1 MLISNEWLKEYV
13 TIDDSVSNLAE
24 RITRTGI
31 EVDDLIDY
39 TKDIKNLVVGFV
51 KSKDKHPDADKL
63 NVCQVDIGEDEPVQI
78 VCGAPN
84 VDAGQYV
91 IVAKVGGRLPGG
103 IKIKRAKL
111 RGERSE
117 GMICSLQE
125 IGISSNY
132 IPKSF
137 ESGIYVF
144 SESQV
149 PGTDALQALYL
160 DDQVM
165 EFDLTPNRADAL
177 SMIGT
182 AYEVAALYNT
192 KMTKPDTTSNE
203 LELSANDEL
212 TVTIENEDK
221 VPYYSARVVH
231 DVTIEPSPIWM
242 QARLIKAGIR
252 PINNVVDISNY
263 VLLEYGQPLHMFD
276 QDAIGSQQIVVRQA
290 NEGEKMTTL
299 DDTERELLTS
309 DIVITNG
316 QTPIALAGV
325 MGGDFSEVKEQTS
338 NIVIEGAIFDP
349 VSIRHTSRRL
359 NLRSESSSRFEKGIA
374 TEFVDEA
381 VDRACYLL
389 QTYANG
395 KVLKD
400 RVSSGELG
408 AFITPIDITADKI
421 NRTIGFDLSQND
433 IVTIFNQLG
442 FDTEIN
448 DDVITVLVPSR
459 RKDITIK
466 EDLIEE
472 VARIYGYDDIP
483 STLPV
488 FDKVTSGQ
496 LTDRQYKT
504 RMVKEVLEG
513 AGLDQAITYSLVSKE
528 DATAFSMQQRQTI
541 DLLMPMSEAHASLR
555 QSLLPHLIE
564 AASYNVARKNK
575 DVKLFEIGNV
585 FFANGEGE
593 LPDQVEYLSGI
604 LTGDYVVNQWQGKK
618 ETVDFYLAKGVVDRV
633 SEKLNLEFSYRRADI
648 DGLHPGRTA
657 EILLE
662 NKVVGFIGE
671 LHPTLAADND
681 LKRTYVFELN
691 FDALMSVSV
700 GYINYQP
707 IPRFPGMSRD
717 IALEV
722 DQNIPAADL
731 LSTIHA
737 HGGNILKDTLVFDV
751 YQGEHLEK
759 GKKSIAIRLNYLDT
773 EETLTDERVSKVQ
786 AEIEAALIE
795 QGEVVEI
802 GRAHV

>member
-13 TIDDSVSNLAE
+13 TNDDSVSNLAE

-51 KSKDKHPDADKL
+51 KSKEKHPDADKL

-192 KMTKPDTTSNE
+192 KMTKPETTSNE

-276 QDAIGSQQIVVRQA
+276 QNAIGSQQIVVRQA

-325 MGGDFSEVKEQTS
+325 MGGDFSEVKEHTS
-338 NIVIEGAIFDP
+338 NIVIEGAIFDS

-448 DDVITVLVPSR
+448 DDVITVQVPSR

-488 FDKVTSGQ
+488 FEKVTSGQ

-528 DATAFSMQQRQTI
+528 DATAFAMQQRQTI

-691 FDALMSVSV
+691 FDALMAVSV

-795 QGEVVEI
+795 QGAVI
-802 GRAHV
+802 R

>member
-51 KSKDKHPDADKL
+51 KSKEKHPDADKL

-78 VCGAPN
+78 ACGAPN

-144 SESQV
+144 SEAQV

-192 KMTKPDTTSNE
+192 KMTKPETTSNE
-203 LELSANDEL
+203 LDLSANDEL

-671 LHPTLAADND
+671 LHPILAADND

-691 FDALMSVSV
+691 FDALMAVSV

-795 QGEVVEI
+795 QGAVI
-802 GRAHV
+802 R

>member
-13 TIDDSVSNLAE
+13 TIDDSVSDLAE

-51 KSKDKHPDADKL
+51 KSKEKHPDADKL

-144 SESQV
+144 SEAQV

-192 KMTKPDTTSNE
+192 KMTKPETTSNE

-691 FDALMSVSV
+691 FDALMAVSV

-795 QGEVVEI
+795 QGAVI
-802 GRAHV
+802 R

>member
-51 KSKDKHPDADKL
+51 KSKEKHPDADKL

-91 IVAKVGGRLPGG
+91 IVVKVGGRLPGG

-117 GMICSLQE
+117 GMTCSLQE

-192 KMTKPDTTSNE
+192 KMTKPETTSNE

-316 QTPIALAGV
+316 RTPIALAGV

-795 QGEVVEI
+795 QGAVI
-802 GRAHV
+802 R

>member
-51 KSKDKHPDADKL
+51 KSKEKHPDADKL

-192 KMTKPDTTSNE
+192 KMTKPETTSNE

-231 DVTIEPSPIWM
+231 NVTIEPSPIWM

-325 MGGDFSEVKEQTS
+325 MGGDFSEVKEHTS
-338 NIVIEGAIFDP
+338 NIVIEGAIFDS

-448 DDVITVLVPSR
+448 DDVITVQVPSR

-488 FDKVTSGQ
+488 FEKVTSGQ

-528 DATAFSMQQRQTI
+528 DATAFAMQQRQTI

-691 FDALMSVSV
+691 FDALMAVSV

-707 IPRFPGMSRD
+707 IPIFPGMSRD

-722 DQNIPAADL
+722 DQNIPAD
-731 LSTIHA
+731 
-737 HGGNILKDTLVFDV
+737 
-751 YQGEHLEK
+751 
-759 GKKSIAIRLNYLDT
+759 
-773 EETLTDERVSKVQ
+773 
-786 AEIEAALIE
+786 
-795 QGEVVEI
+795 
-802 GRAHV
+802 

>member
-51 KSKDKHPDADKL
+51 KSKEKHPDADKL
-63 NVCQVDIGEDEPVQI
+63 NVCQVDIGKDEPVQI

-144 SESQV
+144 SEAQV

-504 RMVKEVLEG
+504 RMVKEELEG

-691 FDALMSVSV
+691 FDALMAVSV

-795 QGEVVEI
+795 QGAVI
-802 GRAHV
+802 R

>member
-51 KSKDKHPDADKL
+51 KSKEKHPDADKL

-192 KMTKPDTTSNE
+192 KMTKPETTSNE

-231 DVTIEPSPIWM
+231 NVTIEPSPIWM

-325 MGGDFSEVKEQTS
+325 MGGDFSEVKEHTS
-338 NIVIEGAIFDP
+338 NIVIEGAIFDS

-448 DDVITVLVPSR
+448 DDVITVQVPSR

-488 FDKVTSGQ
+488 FEKVTSGQ

-528 DATAFSMQQRQTI
+528 DATAFAMQQRQTI

-633 SEKLNLEFSYRRADI
+633 AEKLNLEFSYRRADI
-648 DGLHPGRTA
+648 DELHPGRTA

-691 FDALMSVSV
+691 FDALMAVSV

-722 DQNIPAADL
+722 NQNIPAADL

-795 QGEVVEI
+795 QGAVI
-802 GRAHV
+802 R

>member
-51 KSKDKHPDADKL
+51 KSKEKHPDADKL

-144 SESQV
+144 SEAQV

-192 KMTKPDTTSNE
+192 KMTKPETTSNE

-483 STLPV
+483 STLPF

-671 LHPTLAADND
+671 LHPILAADND

-691 FDALMSVSV
+691 FDALMAVSV

-795 QGEVVEI
+795 QGAVI
-802 GRAHV
+802 R

>member
-51 KSKDKHPDADKL
+51 KSKEKHPDADKL

-144 SESQV
+144 SEAQV

-192 KMTKPDTTSNE
+192 KMTKPETTSNE
-203 LELSANDEL
+203 LDLSANDEL

-338 NIVIEGAIFDP
+338 NIVIEGAIFGP

-433 IVTIFNQLG
+433 IVTIINQLG

-633 SEKLNLEFSYRRADI
+633 FEKLNLEFSYRRADI

-691 FDALMSVSV
+691 FDALMAVSV
-700 GYINYQP
+700 GYINYHP

-795 QGEVVEI
+795 QGAVI
-802 GRAHV
+802 R

>member
-1 MLISNEWLKEYV
+1 
-13 TIDDSVSNLAE
+13 AE

-51 KSKDKHPDADKL
+51 KSKEKHPDADKL

-144 SESQV
+144 SEAQV

-192 KMTKPDTTSNE
+192 KMTKPETTSNE
-203 LELSANDEL
+203 LDLSANDEL

-604 LTGDYVVNQWQGKK
+604 LTGDYVVNQWQDKK

-671 LHPTLAADND
+671 LHPILAADND

-691 FDALMSVSV
+691 FDALMAVSV

-759 GKKSIAIRLNYLDT
+759 GRKSIAIRLNYLDT

-795 QGEVVEI
+795 QGAVI
-802 GRAHV
+802 R

>member
-51 KSKDKHPDADKL
+51 KSKEKHPDADKL

-91 IVAKVGGRLPGG
+91 IVAKVGDRLPGG

-144 SESQV
+144 SEAQV

-192 KMTKPDTTSNE
+192 KMTKPETTSNE
-203 LELSANDEL
+203 LDLSANDEL

-604 LTGDYVVNQWQGKK
+604 LTGDYVVNQWQDKK

-671 LHPTLAADND
+671 LHPILAADND

-691 FDALMSVSV
+691 FDALMAVSV

-795 QGEVVEI
+795 QGAVI
-802 GRAHV
+802 R

>member
-51 KSKDKHPDADKL
+51 KSKEKHPDADKL

-144 SESQV
+144 SEAQV

-192 KMTKPDTTSNE
+192 KMTKPETTSNE
-203 LELSANDEL
+203 LDLSANDEL

-290 NEGEKMTTL
+290 NEGEKMTIL

-671 LHPTLAADND
+671 LHPILAADND

-691 FDALMSVSV
+691 FDALMAVSV

-795 QGEVVEI
+795 QGAVI
-802 GRAHV
+802 R

>member
-51 KSKDKHPDADKL
+51 KSKEKHPDADKL

-84 VDAGQYV
+84 IDAGQYV

-137 ESGIYVF
+137 ESGIFVF

-192 KMTKPDTTSNE
+192 KMTKPETTSNE

-242 QARLIKAGIR
+242 QVRLIKAGIR

-325 MGGDFSEVKEQTS
+325 MGGDFSEVKEHTS

-448 DDVITVLVPSR
+448 DDVITVQVPSR

-488 FDKVTSGQ
+488 FEKVTSGQ

-528 DATAFSMQQRQTI
+528 DATAFAMQQRQTI

-662 NKVVGFIGE
+662 NKVIGFIGE

-691 FDALMSVSV
+691 FDALMAVSV

-795 QGEVVEI
+795 QGAVI
-802 GRAHV
+802 R

>member
-13 TIDDSVSNLAE
+13 TIDDSVSDLAE

-51 KSKDKHPDADKL
+51 KSKEKHPDADKL

-192 KMTKPDTTSNE
+192 KMTKPETTSNE

-349 VSIRHTSRRL
+349 VSIHHTSRRL

-691 FDALMSVSV
+691 FDALMAVSV

-795 QGEVVEI
+795 QGAVI
-802 GRAHV
+802 R

>member
-51 KSKDKHPDADKL
+51 KSKEKHPDADKL

-144 SESQV
+144 SEAQV

-192 KMTKPDTTSNE
+192 KMTKSETTSNE
-203 LELSANDEL
+203 LDLSANDEL

-349 VSIRHTSRRL
+349 VSIRHISRRL

-604 LTGDYVVNQWQGKK
+604 LTGDYVVNQWQDKK

-671 LHPTLAADND
+671 LHPILAADND

-691 FDALMSVSV
+691 FDALMAVSV

-795 QGEVVEI
+795 QGAVI
-802 GRAHV
+802 R

>member
-13 TIDDSVSNLAE
+13 TIDDSVSDLAE

-51 KSKDKHPDADKL
+51 KSKEKHPDADKL

-192 KMTKPDTTSNE
+192 KMTKPETTSNE

-483 STLPV
+483 STFPV

-691 FDALMSVSV
+691 FDALMAVSV

-795 QGEVVEI
+795 QGAVI
-802 GRAHV
+802 R

>member
-13 TIDDSVSNLAE
+13 TIDDSVSDLAE

-51 KSKDKHPDADKL
+51 KSKEKHPDADKL

-192 KMTKPDTTSNE
+192 KMTKPETTSNE

-242 QARLIKAGIR
+242 QAHLIKAGIR

-299 DDTERELLTS
+299 DDAERELLTS

-691 FDALMSVSV
+691 FDALMAVSV

-795 QGEVVEI
+795 QGAVI
-802 GRAHV
+802 R

>member
-51 KSKDKHPDADKL
+51 KSKEKHPDADKL

-132 IPKSF
+132 VPKSF

-325 MGGDFSEVKEQTS
+325 MGGDFSEVKEHTS

-448 DDVITVLVPSR
+448 DDVITVQVPSR

-488 FDKVTSGQ
+488 FEKVTSGQ

-528 DATAFSMQQRQTI
+528 DATAFAMQQRQTI

-593 LPDQVEYLSGI
+593 LPEQVEYLSGI

-691 FDALMSVSV
+691 FDALMAVSV

-795 QGEVVEI
+795 QGAVI
-802 GRAHV
+802 R

>member
-51 KSKDKHPDADKL
+51 KSKEKHPDADKL

-192 KMTKPDTTSNE
+192 KMTKPETTSNE

-448 DDVITVLVPSR
+448 DDVITVQVPSR

-472 VARIYGYDDIP
+472 VERIYGYDDIP

-488 FDKVTSGQ
+488 FEKVTSGQ

-528 DATAFSMQQRQTI
+528 DATAFAMQQRQTI

-691 FDALMSVSV
+691 FDALMAVSV

-795 QGEVVEI
+795 QGAVI
-802 GRAHV
+802 R

>member
-51 KSKDKHPDADKL
+51 KSKEKHPDADKL

-144 SESQV
+144 SEAQV

-192 KMTKPDTTSNE
+192 KMTKPETTSNE
-203 LELSANDEL
+203 LDLSANDEL

-604 LTGDYVVNQWQGKK
+604 LTGDYVVNQWQDKK

-671 LHPTLAADND
+671 LHPILAADND

-691 FDALMSVSV
+691 FDALMAVSV

-795 QGEVVEI
+795 QGAVI
-802 GRAHV
+802 R

>member
-51 KSKDKHPDADKL
+51 KSKEKHPDADKL

-144 SESQV
+144 SEAQV

-182 AYEVAALYNT
+182 ADEVAALYNT

-691 FDALMSVSV
+691 FDALMAVSV

-795 QGEVVEI
+795 QGAVI
-802 GRAHV
+802 R

>member
-51 KSKDKHPDADKL
+51 KSKEKHPDADKL

-144 SESQV
+144 SEAQV

-182 AYEVAALYNT
+182 AYEVVALYNT

-691 FDALMSVSV
+691 FDALMAVSV

-795 QGEVVEI
+795 QGAVI
-802 GRAHV
+802 R

>member
-1 MLISNEWLKEYV
+1 MFISNEWLKEYV

-51 KSKDKHPDADKL
+51 KSKEKHPDADKL

-132 IPKSF
+132 VPKTF

-144 SESQV
+144 SEAQV

-192 KMTKPDTTSNE
+192 KMTKPETTSNE

-212 TVTIENEDK
+212 TVTIENENK

-359 NLRSESSSRFEKGIA
+359 NLRSESSSRFEKGIV

-448 DDVITVLVPSR
+448 DDVITVQVPSR

-691 FDALMSVSV
+691 FDALMAVSV

-795 QGEVVEI
+795 QGAVI
-802 GRAHV
+802 R

>member
-51 KSKDKHPDADKL
+51 KSKEKHPDADKL

-137 ESGIYVF
+137 ESGIFVF

-192 KMTKPDTTSNE
+192 KMTKPETTSNE

-242 QARLIKAGIR
+242 QVRLIKAGIR

-309 DIVITNG
+309 DIVIANG

-325 MGGDFSEVKEQTS
+325 MGGDFSEVKEHTS

-448 DDVITVLVPSR
+448 DDVITVQVPSR

-488 FDKVTSGQ
+488 FEKVTSGQ

-528 DATAFSMQQRQTI
+528 DATAFAMQQRQTI

-662 NKVVGFIGE
+662 NKVIGFIGE

-691 FDALMSVSV
+691 FDALMAVSV

-795 QGEVVEI
+795 QGAVI
-802 GRAHV
+802 R

>member
-51 KSKDKHPDADKL
+51 KSKEKHPDADKL

-192 KMTKPDTTSNE
+192 KMTKPETTSNE

-325 MGGDFSEVKEQTS
+325 MGGDFSEVKEHTS
-338 NIVIEGAIFDP
+338 NIVIEGAIFDS

-400 RVSSGELG
+400 RVFSGELG

-448 DDVITVLVPSR
+448 DDVITVQVPSR

-488 FDKVTSGQ
+488 FEKVTSGQ

-528 DATAFSMQQRQTI
+528 DATAFAMQQRQTI

-633 SEKLNLEFSYRRADI
+633 AEKLNLEFSYRRADI

-691 FDALMSVSV
+691 FDALMAVSV

-722 DQNIPAADL
+722 NQNIPAADL

-786 AEIEAALIE
+786 AEIEAALIK
-795 QGEVVEI
+795 QGAVI
-802 GRAHV
+802 R

>member
-31 EVDDLIDY
+31 EVDDLINY

-51 KSKDKHPDADKL
+51 KSKEKHPDADKL

-78 VCGAPN
+78 VCGAPY

-132 IPKSF
+132 VPKTF

-144 SESQV
+144 SEAQV

-192 KMTKPDTTSNE
+192 KMTKPETTSNE

-276 QDAIGSQQIVVRQA
+276 QDAIGSQQIFVRQA

-691 FDALMSVSV
+691 FDALMAVSV

-795 QGEVVEI
+795 QGAVI
-802 GRAHV
+802 R

>member
-51 KSKDKHPDADKL
+51 KSKEKHPDADKL

-132 IPKSF
+132 VPKTF

-144 SESQV
+144 SEAQV

-203 LELSANDEL
+203 LELSANNEL

-299 DDTERELLTS
+299 DGTERELLTS

-448 DDVITVLVPSR
+448 DDVITVQVPSR

-488 FDKVTSGQ
+488 FEKVTSGQ

-618 ETVDFYLAKGVVDRV
+618 EMVDFYLAKGVVDRV

-662 NKVVGFIGE
+662 NKIVGFIGE

-795 QGEVVEI
+795 QGAVI
-802 GRAHV
+802 R

>member
-13 TIDDSVSNLAE
+13 TIDDSVSDLAE

-51 KSKDKHPDADKL
+51 KSKEKHPDADKL

-192 KMTKPDTTSNE
+192 KMTKPETTSNE

-338 NIVIEGAIFDP
+338 NMVIEGAIFDP

-691 FDALMSVSV
+691 FDALMAVSV

-795 QGEVVEI
+795 QGAVI
-802 GRAHV
+802 R

>member
-51 KSKDKHPDADKL
+51 KSKEKHPDADKL

-144 SESQV
+144 SEAQV

-203 LELSANDEL
+203 LELSANNEL

-299 DDTERELLTS
+299 DGTERELLTS

-448 DDVITVLVPSR
+448 DDVITVQVPSR

-488 FDKVTSGQ
+488 FEKVTSGQ

-618 ETVDFYLAKGVVDRV
+618 ETVDFYLAKGIVDRV

-691 FDALMSVSV
+691 FDALMAVSV

-773 EETLTDERVSKVQ
+773 EETLTDERVSKMQ

-795 QGEVVEI
+795 HGAVI
-802 GRAHV
+802 R

>member
-51 KSKDKHPDADKL
+51 KSKEKHPDADKL

-144 SESQV
+144 SEAQV

-192 KMTKPDTTSNE
+192 KMTKPETTSNE
-203 LELSANDEL
+203 LDLSANDEL

-242 QARLIKAGIR
+242 QAHLIKAGIR

-290 NEGEKMTTL
+290 NGGEKMTTL

-671 LHPTLAADND
+671 LHPILAADND

-691 FDALMSVSV
+691 FDALMAVSV

-795 QGEVVEI
+795 QGAVI
-802 GRAHV
+802 R

>member
-51 KSKDKHPDADKL
+51 KSKEKHPDADKL

-132 IPKSF
+132 VPKSF

-231 DVTIEPSPIWM
+231 DVTIEPSLIWM

-325 MGGDFSEVKEQTS
+325 MGGDFSEVKEHTS

-448 DDVITVLVPSR
+448 DDVITVQVPSR

-488 FDKVTSGQ
+488 FEKVTSGQ

-528 DATAFSMQQRQTI
+528 DATAFAMQQRQTI

-691 FDALMSVSV
+691 FDALMAVSV

-795 QGEVVEI
+795 QGAVI
-802 GRAHV
+802 R

>member
-51 KSKDKHPDADKL
+51 KSKEKHSDADKL

-144 SESQV
+144 SEAQV

-691 FDALMSVSV
+691 FDALMAVSV

-795 QGEVVEI
+795 QGAVI
-802 GRAHV
+802 R

>member
-51 KSKDKHPDADKL
+51 KSKEKHPDADKL

-144 SESQV
+144 SEAQV

-192 KMTKPDTTSNE
+192 KMTKSETTSNE
-203 LELSANDEL
+203 LDLSANDEL

-604 LTGDYVVNQWQGKK
+604 LTGDYVVNQWQDKK

-671 LHPTLAADND
+671 LHPILAADND

-691 FDALMSVSV
+691 FDALMAVSV

-759 GKKSIAIRLNYLDT
+759 GKKSIAIRLKYLDT

-795 QGEVVEI
+795 QGAVI
-802 GRAHV
+802 R

>member
-51 KSKDKHPDADKL
+51 KSKEKHPDADKL

-144 SESQV
+144 SEAQV

-448 DDVITVLVPSR
+448 DDVITVQVPSR

-488 FDKVTSGQ
+488 FEKVTSGQ

-700 GYINYQP
+700 GFINYQP

-795 QGEVVEI
+795 QGAVI
-802 GRAHV
+802 R

>member
-13 TIDDSVSNLAE
+13 TIDDSVSDLAE

-51 KSKDKHPDADKL
+51 KSKEKHPDADKL

-182 AYEVAALYNT
+182 TYEVAALYNT
-192 KMTKPDTTSNE
+192 KMTKPETTSNE

-691 FDALMSVSV
+691 FDALMAVSV

-795 QGEVVEI
+795 QGAVI
-802 GRAHV
+802 R